1 VWTPFYLSHL
11 AWAHAELQ
19 QFAEARF
26 CLDQALKE
34 IELTKERWFE
44 PEANRIAGEIVL
56 KSPKSEAAEANTF
69 FERALT
75 VARGQG
81 AKSWELR
88 AAMSLTRLWRD
99 QGRQE
104 DARKL
109 LGTVYGWFS
118 EGFETLDLREAN
130 ALLNTL

>member
-1 VWTPFYLSHL
+1 
-11 AWAHAELQ
+11 LQ